1 MRHRRYQLDMP
12 HSSAANLRAR
22 DLDATFFAFPAFVA
36 HLLIFAADALIVSYG
51 AENFS
56 AKKPVA
62 LRFER
67 AVVNSLGLFDLAV
80 APSFDLLGT
89 GEPNS
94 KSIEIVDSGV
104 LFYFYSF

>member
-1 MRHRRYQLDMP
+1 MRYRRYQLDMP
-12 HSSAANLRAR
+12 HPSAANLRAR
-22 DLDATFFAFPAFVA
+22 DLDAALFALPAFVA
-36 HLLIFAADALIVSYG
+36 HLLIFATDALIVSYG

-80 APSFDLLGT
+80 APSLDLLGT
-89 GEPNS
+89 S
-94 KSIEIVDSGV
+94 KPDCKRIEIVDSGV

>member
-22 DLDATFFAFPAFVA
+22 DLDAAFFALPALVA
-36 HLLIFAADALIVSYG
+36 HLFILAADALIIPYWT
-51 AENFS
+51 ENFS

-62 LRFER
+62 LRLER
-67 AVVNSLGLFDLAV
+67 AVIDGFGLFDLAV
-80 APSFDLLGT
+80 APSLDLLGT
-89 GEPNS
+89 S
-94 KSIEIVDSGV
+94 KPDCKRVEVVDSSI